1 MSIIYENILGSA
13 VWFGQWHSDT
23 FSGFMHVHIYRHFQS
38 QSGEIGHGHGGNV
51 AQERIVHLGLVVL
64 AAAVLKIMIIVGLV
78 LQFGHNQLINQ
89 QN

>member
-1 MSIIYENILGSA
+1 MEIPLAVPFGSGNGILTHFLGSC
-13 VWFGQWHSDT
+13 
-23 FSGFMHVHIYRHFQS
+23 MYIYRHFQS

-51 AQERIVHLGLVVL
+51 AQECIVHLGLVVL